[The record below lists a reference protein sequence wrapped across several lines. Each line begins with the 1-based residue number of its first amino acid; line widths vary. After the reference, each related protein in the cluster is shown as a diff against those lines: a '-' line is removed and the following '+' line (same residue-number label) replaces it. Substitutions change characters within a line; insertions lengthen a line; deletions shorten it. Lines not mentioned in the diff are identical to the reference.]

1 MGAELL
7 RGLTLILRAQVQD
20 PRLGE
25 ITLQEVRV
33 SRDLSHAKVYFT
45 CFPDDADAAAQQRL
59 LNGPLAGFLR
69 ARLGQAVPLRSMPQL
84 HFVHD
89 PSIREGERLAALI
102 EQANRPDATNPDV
115 SSDAEMTDETNTD
128 GATSDEAEHLTRSE
142 AGTDRHQQAADSRI
156 QDAHSTAAESVDDAR
171 VDDQSVTAGP

>member
-1 MGAELL
+1 MRRGNQREFDRSERVGAELL
-7 RGLTLILRAQVQD
+7 RGLTLILRSQVQD

-25 ITLQEVRV
+25 ITVQEVRV

-59 LNGPLAGFLR
+59 LNGSLAGFLR
-69 ARLGQAVPLRSMPQL
+69 SRLGQTVPLRSMPQL

-102 EQANRPDATNPDV
+102 EQANAGHQRGPKTADSTARGED
-115 SSDAEMTDETNTD
+115 STD
-128 GATSDEAEHLTRSE
+128 GEPVHPPRS
-142 AGTDRHQQAADSRI
+142 S
-156 QDAHSTAAESVDDAR
+156 
-171 VDDQSVTAGP
+171 